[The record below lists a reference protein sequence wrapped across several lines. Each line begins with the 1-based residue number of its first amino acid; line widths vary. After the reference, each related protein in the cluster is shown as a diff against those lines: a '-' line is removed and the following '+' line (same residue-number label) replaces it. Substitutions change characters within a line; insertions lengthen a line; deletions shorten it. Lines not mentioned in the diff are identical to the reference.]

1 MATFK
6 DIEQANSTIK
16 TMQISRWD
24 KKTGKNIVKDYAEV
38 NQRIKAFRML
48 YPEGFIRT
56 EIVSHAGE
64 IVIIKAEVGYI
75 DGSGVERILGTG
87 TAFEDKSNGMINGTS
102 YIENC
107 ETSAVGRALGM
118 IGLGID
124 MSIASFE
131 EVNNAIAQQEA
142 KVATSKSEAPAAKPT
157 KKDPEPKKAPAPKNE
172 CERCHKKV
180 VDAEGQT
187 AEKIISE
194 TLRQFEHVYCMSCAH
209 EVSAEMKATG
219 LPFPLNN

>member
-1 MATFK
+1 MASFK

-56 EIVSHAGE
+56 EIVSHSGD
-64 IVIIKAEVGYI
+64 IVIIKAEAGYF
-75 DGSGVERILGTG
+75 DETGAERILGTG

-157 KKDPEPKKAPAPKNE
+157 KKDPEPEEAPAPKDE
-172 CERCHKKV
+172 CSRCHQKV
-180 VDAEGQT
+180 KDAEGQP
-187 AEKIISE
+187 ANKIISE
-194 TLRQFEHVYCMSCAH
+194 TLRQFNRVYCMNCAH
-209 EVSAEMKATG
+209 EVSAQMKSAG
-219 LPFPLNN
+219 LINS